1 MGESCTDEEAAS
13 LILKNCPQNPLEGGP
28 AVSSKHVLHLKP
40 TVYSEIHIVE
50 QMYKSEPHFQ
60 KGKQMDNQCGNFA
73 GKIQFPDLNK
83 EFPLYSPMN
92 NKPELIQTST

>member
-1 MGESCTDEEAAS
+1 MFFHKPLQAWGTLGESCTDEEAAS

-60 KGKQMDNQCGNFA
+60 RGIANGQSMWKFCGQN
-73 GKIQFPDLNK
+73 PVSR
-83 EFPLYSPMN
+83 P
-92 NKPELIQTST
+92 

>member
-50 QMYKSEPHFQ
+50 QFKHLMFKSEPHFQ
-60 KGKQMDNQCGNFA
+60 KGIANGQSMWKF
-73 GKIQFPDLNK
+73 
-83 EFPLYSPMN
+83 
-92 NKPELIQTST
+92 

>member
-50 QMYKSEPHFQ
+50 QMFKSEPHFQ
-60 KGKQMDNQCGNFA
+60 KGIANGQSMWKF
-73 GKIQFPDLNK
+73 
-83 EFPLYSPMN
+83 
-92 NKPELIQTST
+92 